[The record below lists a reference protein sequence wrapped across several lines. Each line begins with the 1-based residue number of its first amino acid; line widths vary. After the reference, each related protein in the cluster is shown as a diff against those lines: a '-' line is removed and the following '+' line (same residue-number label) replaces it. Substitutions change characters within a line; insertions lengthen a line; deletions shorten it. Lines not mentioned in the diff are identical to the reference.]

1 MLEGMQR
8 CYQGEILWSVNV
20 LLESPARVQGTYFMK
35 TSRWIPPSLLGGG
48 SGLAEGERPVALS
61 SKVL

>member
-1 MLEGMQR
+1 
-8 CYQGEILWSVNV
+8 
-20 LLESPARVQGTYFMK
+20 MK

-48 SGLAEGERPVALS
+48 SGLAEGESLVALS